1 MHCAVRF
8 RESRLT
14 RLLRAL
20 AITAALLVAT
30 NVRAIDVLNIDL
42 NSVSGAGWSAHG
54 IDVRLSL
61 RSQQLEVRI
70 DEVRVTHLTEPLR
83 AIHVQCPT
91 VEITSTTVDCA
102 AAQVTASVPG
112 LGLQR
117 FIAEVSYGR
126 RDESIV
132 VQAHGLKIGEA
143 EMSLRVASRQE
154 DWDIAA
160 SLQSVPLNALTGL
173 ATSLGIA
180 VPVDI
185 SSGAITAKLSA
196 TGAED
201 QVRTAAL
208 RGELR
213 SLTLNNESGS
223 LASDGLALAFDI
235 QLEHRSQQW
244 SYELDMSASSGQAYS
259 EPIFLDF
266 AAHPL
271 QLKSSGARE
280 ATGEVRLTRFDV
292 DHASVLQA
300 HGTALLDPKQQQP
313 IRELSLTL
321 QALQFPGAY
330 EAYLQPLLLETSFKS
345 LQSRGRIAGSLAIM
359 EGVPSGIE
367 LNFDDVHLDAGET
380 SIAVNGLEGRWLW
393 AAEGRDDR
401 EPQLTSHLA
410 WSGGSVF
417 KIPFGASSMRF
428 ATEASSFR
436 LLEPTRI
443 PLLDG
448 ALQLDSLRAR
458 NVGQPSI
465 AFMIDA
471 SLEPLSVQRLARA
484 FDWPEFG
491 GQLSG
496 SISKLRMRDGV
507 LTLGTTLEAQV
518 FGGAVRVSDLRL
530 EQPFA
535 KWPRFYSNVELSDL
549 NLDLVTSAFS
559 FGRITGRLSGSIL
572 GLELFAWSPVAFDAN
587 LHTPPNDRSR
597 HRISQR
603 AVENIGSI
611 GGGGAGVTAA
621 LSSGFLRF
629 FEDFNYAQLGISC
642 RLRNEVCEMSGVG
655 PARNGGY
662 YLVQGRG
669 LPRIDVIGN
678 SRRVDWP
685 RLVRQLIAVT
695 ESEGPVVQ

>member
-42 NSVSGAGWSAHG
+42 NAVSGAGWSAHG
-54 IDVRLSL
+54 IDLRFSL

-70 DEVRVTHLTEPLR
+70 DEVKVTQLTEPLR

-91 VEITSTTVDCA
+91 VEITSTTIDCA

-132 VQAHGLKIGEA
+132 VQADGLKIGEA

-208 RGELR
+208 RGELH

-235 QLEHRSQQW
+235 ELEHRSQQW
-244 SYELDMSASSGQAYS
+244 SYELDISANSGQAYA

-300 HGTALLDPKQQQP
+300 HGTASLDPKQQQP

-321 QALQFPGAY
+321 QGLQFPGAY

-345 LQSRGRIAGSLAIM
+345 LQTAGRIAGTLAIT
-359 EGVPSGIE
+359 EGAPSEIE
-367 LNFDDVHLDAGET
+367 LTFDDVHLDAGET
-380 SIAVNGLEGRWLW
+380 SIAVNGLKGSWLW
-393 AAEGRDDR
+393 TAEESDQR
-401 EPQLTSHLA
+401 EPQLISHLA
-410 WSGGSVF
+410 WSGGSLF

-428 ATEASSFR
+428 ASEARTFR
-436 LLEPTRI
+436 LLEATSI

-458 NVGQPSI
+458 NVGLPSI

-471 SLEPLSVQRLARA
+471 SLEPLSVQQLARA

-518 FGGAVRVSDLRL
+518 LGGAVRVSDLRL
-530 EQPFA
+530 EQPFG

-549 NLDLVTSAFS
+549 DLDLVTSAFS
-559 FGRITGRLSGSIL
+559 FGRITGRLSGTIL

-587 LHTPPNDRSR
+587 LRTPPNDRSR

-611 GGGGAGVTAA
+611 GGGAGVTAA

-655 PARNGGY
+655 PAANGGY

>member
-1 MHCAVRF
+1 
-8 RESRLT
+8 
-14 RLLRAL
+14 L
-20 AITAALLVAT
+20 A
-30 NVRAIDVLNIDL
+30 
-42 NSVSGAGWSAHG
+42 
-54 IDVRLSL
+54 
-61 RSQQLEVRI
+61 
-70 DEVRVTHLTEPLR
+70 
-83 AIHVQCPT
+83 
-91 VEITSTTVDCA
+91 
-102 AAQVTASVPG
+102 
-112 LGLQR
+112 
-117 FIAEVSYGR
+117 
-126 RDESIV
+126 
-132 VQAHGLKIGEA
+132 
-143 EMSLRVASRQE
+143 
-154 DWDIAA
+154 
-160 SLQSVPLNALTGL
+160 
-173 ATSLGIA
+173 
-180 VPVDI
+180 
-185 SSGAITAKLSA
+185 
-196 TGAED
+196 
-201 QVRTAAL
+201 
-208 RGELR
+208 
-213 SLTLNNESGS
+213 
-223 LASDGLALAFDI
+223 
-235 QLEHRSQQW
+235 
-244 SYELDMSASSGQAYS
+244 
-259 EPIFLDF
+259 
-266 AAHPL
+266 
-271 QLKSSGARE
+271 
-280 ATGEVRLTRFDV
+280 RFDV

-330 EAYLQPLLLETSFKS
+330 DAYLQPLLLETSFKS
-345 LQSRGRIAGSLAIM
+345 LQTGGRIAGSLAM
-359 EGVPSGIE
+359 TEGVPSGIE
-367 LNFDDVHLDAGET
+367 LDFDDVHLDAGET
-380 SIAVNGLEGRWLW
+380 SVAVNGLKGRWLW
-393 AAEGRDDR
+393 TAEDSDER
-401 EPQLTSHLA
+401 EPQLISNLA
-410 WSGGSVF
+410 WSGGSLF
-417 KIPFGASSMRF
+417 KIPFGASSLRF
-428 ATEASSFR
+428 ATEARSFR

-458 NVGQPSI
+458 NVGQPTI

-471 SLEPLSVQRLARA
+471 SLEPLSVQQLARA

-518 FGGAVRVSDLRL
+518 FDGALRVSDLRL
-530 EQPFA
+530 EQPFG
-535 KWPRFYSNVELSDL
+535 KWPRFYSNVELSHLD
-549 NLDLVTSAFS
+549 LDLVTSAFS

-587 LHTPPNDRSR
+587 LRTPPNDPSR

-629 FEDFNYAQLGISC
+629 FEDFNYARLGISC
-642 RLRNEVCEMSGVG
+642 RLRNEVCQMSGVG
-655 PARNGGY
+655 PAPNGGY

>member
-1 MHCAVRF
+1 MHRAVRF
-8 RESRLT
+8 RESRVT
-14 RLLRAL
+14 RLLCAL
-20 AITAALLVAT
+20 PILAGLLLAT
-30 NVRAIDVLNIDL
+30 NVRAFDALNIDL
-42 NSVSGAGWSAHG
+42 DSVSGSGWSAQG
-54 IDVRLSL
+54 IDVQFSL
-61 RSQQLEVRI
+61 RSQQLEIHI
-70 DEVRVTHLTEPLR
+70 DEARVTQLKEPLR

-91 VEITSTTVDCA
+91 VQITSTTIDCA
-102 AAQVTASVPG
+102 AAQVTARVPG

-117 FIAEVSYGR
+117 FVAEMSYGR

-132 VQAHGLKIGEA
+132 VEAHGLKIGES
-143 EMSLRVASRQE
+143 EISLRVASRQE

-160 SLQSVPLNALTGL
+160 SLQSVPLKALAGL
-173 ATSLGIA
+173 AASFGIA
-180 VPVDI
+180 VPIDI

-201 QVRTAAL
+201 QVRTAAA
-208 RGELR
+208 RGELQ
-213 SLTLNNESGS
+213 SLTVNNESGN
-223 LASDGLALAFDI
+223 LASDALAVAFDI
-235 QLEHRSQQW
+235 SLKHRSQQW
-244 SYELDMSASSGQAYS
+244 SYELDVSANSGQAYA

-266 AAHPL
+266 GAHPL
-271 QLKSSGARE
+271 QLQSNGTRE
-280 ATGEVRLTRFDV
+280 ASGEVRLTRFDI
-292 DHASVLQA
+292 DHAAVLQA
-300 HGTALLDPKQQQP
+300 HGSAVLDPKQQQP
-313 IRELSLTL
+313 IRELSFALEE
-321 QALQFPGAY
+321 LQFPGAY
-330 EAYLQPLLLETSFKS
+330 DAYLQPLLLETNFKS
-345 LQSRGRIAGSLAIM
+345 LQTAGRVAGAFSVS
-359 EGVPSGIE
+359 EGAPRAIE
-367 LNFDDVHLDAGET
+367 LIFDDVHLDAGET
-380 SIAVNGLEGRWLW
+380 SLAVNGLEGRWLW
-393 AAEGRDDR
+393 AAQDSDER
-401 EPQLTSHLA
+401 EPHLISHLA

-417 KIPFGASSMRF
+417 KIPFGESSMRF
-428 ATEASSFR
+428 ATEARSFR

-458 NVGQPSI
+458 NVGLPSI

-471 SLEPLSVQRLARA
+471 SLEPLGVQQLARA

-507 LTLGTTLEAQV
+507 LTLATTLEAQV

-530 EQPFA
+530 EQPFG

-549 NLDLVTSAFS
+549 DLDLVTSAFS

-587 LHTPPNDRSR
+587 LRTPPNDRSR

-629 FEDFNYAQLGISC
+629 FEDFNYAKLGISC

-655 PARNGGY
+655 PAPNGGY